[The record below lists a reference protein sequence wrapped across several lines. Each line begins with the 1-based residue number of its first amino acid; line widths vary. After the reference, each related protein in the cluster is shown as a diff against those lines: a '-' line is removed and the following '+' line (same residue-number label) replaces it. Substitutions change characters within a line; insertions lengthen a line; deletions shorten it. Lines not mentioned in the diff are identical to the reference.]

1 MLVPYSDTYGMVAP
15 ITSLLFFAYVRN
27 RPLRLE
33 GCTFLS
39 VLGYF
44 IKPTSILV
52 LCAILLAEVCS
63 LSGKKADDAE
73 RDCCRPC
80 SRAVTS
86 VLAIAFAAFAAMA
99 IDAALISHYDVDK
112 SRSLCPEHYLMLGA
126 NRESNGR

>member
-1 MLVPYSDTYGMVAP
+1 MVAP

-73 RDCCRPC
+73 RDCCHPC

-126 NRESNGR
+126 NHESNGR